1 MGNSL
6 IRANLEVHLP
16 HSLHRS
22 ATVNTPANRLHAH
35 SLGRYQQA
43 EKKKKKD
50 TVLDE
55 NIKKLIELRS

>member
-6 IRANLEVHLP
+6 ICSILEAHLP

-43 EKKKKKD
+43 EKKKDRVRHRLADLKY
-50 TVLDE
+50 TFA
-55 NIKKLIELRS
+55 LI